1 MEAAAAGTQ
10 AATTHAQAAA
20 THRMEA
26 AAAHVEAATSA
37 AMESTTAAAM
47 SAASATAMTG
57 GRRIGRHGGDHCHA
71 RQKRQGKSAF
81 HVTVSAKRPVCQMHQ
96 GHSSKTKTAGR

>member
-1 MEAAAAGTQ
+1 MEA
-10 AATTHAQAAA
+10 
-20 THRMEA
+20 A
-26 AAAHVEAATSA
+26 AAAHVEAATTA

-57 GRRIGRHGGDHCHA
+57 GRRIGRHGGDHGHA